1 MPCAAKPVGFRA
13 REAQK
18 AARGKYATASGGV
31 FVEAL
36 RYANRRP
43 PNIIIMSR
51 PVTLAETKTG
61 DAALSIDPSGAG
73 TKRAPAAEI
82 IQEDLPAMAGPGS
95 AGGSRSRDG
104 RDFSPPSPSLSPSPG
119 RASLA
124 AGSCDGPSDWNG
136 VARREKEA
144 EGDVLAT
151 PVPVPAHQGPPS
163 FAQSEFHT
171 VDILFFSVGPLYR
184 S

>member
-1 MPCAAKPVGFRA
+1 
-13 REAQK
+13 
-18 AARGKYATASGGV
+18 
-31 FVEAL
+31 
-36 RYANRRP
+36 
-43 PNIIIMSR
+43 
-51 PVTLAETKTG
+51 
-61 DAALSIDPSGAG
+61 
-73 TKRAPAAEI
+73 
-82 IQEDLPAMAGPGS
+82 MAGPGS

-104 RDFSPPSPSLSPSPG
+104 RDFSPPSPSPSTG

-136 VARREKEA
+136 VAPREKEA

-171 VDILFFSVGPLYR
+171 VDIFFFRSVQLTGPSLLICASLFLFFSVLVFPLLYR
-184 S
+184 LFVVNVVSAATTASR

>member
-1 MPCAAKPVGFRA
+1 
-13 REAQK
+13 
-18 AARGKYATASGGV
+18 
-31 FVEAL
+31 
-36 RYANRRP
+36 
-43 PNIIIMSR
+43 MSR

-104 RDFSPPSPSLSPSPG
+104 RDFSPPSPSPSAG

-136 VARREKEA
+136 VAPREKEA

-171 VDILFFSVGPLYR
+171 VDIFFFRSVHSPVLACLFALLYVFLFFWYWCFLYCIDC
-184 S
+184 SSSTS